1 MERMKEVGASVTGLK
16 RYLANWAKKV
26 ALEGNQNKQVG

>member
-16 RYLANWAKKV
+16 RTLADWAKKV
-26 ALEGNQNKQVG
+26 ALEGNQNRQKG